1 MYDNEIREHEKDY
14 LDNLMEGNQVSSEW
28 RQILIKIGG
37 KLIYNVDLF
46 NQFCNKFTYKFV
58 LPYALIFSSDTLQVF
73 MLICPSISELRFY
86 VCFYPCFR

>member
-37 KLIYNVDLF
+37 KLLYNVI
-46 NQFCNKFTYKFV
+46 NKAS
-58 LPYALIFSSDTLQVF
+58 L
-73 MLICPSISELRFY
+73 
-86 VCFYPCFR
+86 